1 MMKITKELAPKSLQ
15 SVFILRNVTESAR
28 LKLERQCTWRNI
40 SEKNSI
46 IDYQDSTNDVYF
58 LITGRARVIIYSAS
72 GKAVAFRDLGP
83 GDVFGEFAAI
93 DGLLRSA
100 SVEAIDSCFL
110 AIIRAA
116 DFRDVLTREPGIT
129 VAMLEHAIAQI
140 RSLTERIYEFSTLAV
155 NNRIQAELLRLAQQ
169 GQIQAGVTKLTPAPT
184 HLEIASRI
192 STHREGVSRE
202 LSRLARLGLIERQG
216 PALVIK
222 DMKRLAR
229 MVHEAADE

>member
-1 MMKITKELAPKSLQ
+1 MTKTMKELAPKSLHR
-15 SVFILRNVTESAR
+15 VFILRNVTDSAR

-40 SEKNSI
+40 GEKNSI
-46 IDYQDSTNDVYF
+46 IDYRDSTNDVYF

-72 GKAVAFRDLGP
+72 GRAVAFRDLGP

-93 DGLLRSA
+93 DGRLRSA
-100 SVEAIDSCFL
+100 TVEAIEPCFL
-110 AIIRAA
+110 AIIRAT
-116 DFRDVLTREPGIT
+116 DFREVLAREPSIM
-129 VAMLEHAIAQI
+129 AAILEHAIAQI

-155 NNRIQAELLRLAQQ
+155 NNRIQAELLRLAQH

-192 STHREGVSRE
+192 STHREAVSRE

-229 MVHEAADE
+229 MVHEAVDE

>member
-1 MMKITKELAPKSLQ
+1 MKELASRSLQ
-15 SVFILRNVTESAR
+15 NAFILRNVTDSAR
-28 LKLERQCTWRNI
+28 LKLERQCAWRNV
-40 SEKNSI
+40 SEKNCI

-58 LITGRARVIIYSAS
+58 LITGKARVIIYSAS

-93 DGLLRSA
+93 DGQLRSA
-100 SVEAIDSCFL
+100 TVEAVEPCFL
-110 AIIRAA
+110 AVIRAA
-116 DFRDVLTREPGIT
+116 DFREVLAREPTIMA
-129 VAMLEHAIAQI
+129 AMLEHAIAQI
-140 RSLTERIYEFSTLAV
+140 RSLTARIYEFSTLAV

-169 GQIQAGVTKLTPAPT
+169 GRILAGATRLTPAPT

-192 STHREGVSRE
+192 STHREAVSRE

-222 DMKRLAR
+222 DVKRLAR
-229 MVHEAADE
+229 MVHEAAEE